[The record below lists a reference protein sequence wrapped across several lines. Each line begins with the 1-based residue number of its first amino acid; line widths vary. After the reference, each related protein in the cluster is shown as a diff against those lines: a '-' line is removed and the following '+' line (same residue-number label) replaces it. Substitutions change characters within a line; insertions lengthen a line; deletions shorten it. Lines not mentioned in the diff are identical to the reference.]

1 MQRIIRHNYFSSL
14 VSKWRP
20 VIIYSVYSLLLI
32 IILSTS
38 ACEKDQNLCDP
49 TPVFDIDL
57 FIQNIND
64 QLTNVSG
71 YQLLVNQG
79 GNLYYSDADGF
90 SIYADD
96 PGGPIAMTVN
106 TRMNVA
112 SVSKFV
118 GAVALM
124 QVLEKYDISIES
136 PIHTYL
142 PDSWQPLV
150 HADHFDGGS
159 AYLVSF
165 KNLLRMETA
174 IAFSGTSWTPGIMP
188 TTDQM
193 FTALQQPAAPNRWGV
208 YQNGNFTLIRV
219 LIAEIE
225 YNLSESSPEY
235 NEMTTDKYF
244 EYIKENI
251 FDELNIFPPLSVDDI
266 NTYYLANF
274 TRAHQWPFDETF
286 SDGNNNVGWGATSDP
301 LLNGGSGGLVL
312 SSMDLANIMAIFKH
326 DDTELII
333 SSTQRNLILD
343 NELGLT
349 ETTIGENGTY
359 QSKGGTR
366 GPETATSRALR
377 SRIMFYPNGVEVVL
391 LVNCNITTLG
401 TILRTSFDD
410 AWVSGC

>member
-1 MQRIIRHNYFSSL
+1 M
-14 VSKWRP
+14 
-20 VIIYSVYSLLLI
+20 SVVKPMVYGLLLTI
-32 IILSTS
+32 FLSIS
-38 ACEKDQNLCDP
+38 ACEKDQDLCDP

-57 FIQNIND
+57 FIENLTA
-64 QLTNVSG
+64 QLNNVSG
-71 YQLLVNQG
+71 YQLVVNQG

-90 SIYADD
+90 SIYAVD
-96 PGGPIAMTVN
+96 PGGPLAMSVN

-112 SVSKFV
+112 SVSKFI
-118 GAVALM
+118 GTIALM
-124 QVLEKYDISIES
+124 QVLDKYNISIEN

-142 PDSWQPLV
+142 PDSWKPLV
-150 HADHFDGGS
+150 HPDHFDGGS
-159 AYLVSF
+159 AYLIKF

-174 IAFSGTSWTPGIMP
+174 IAFTGNNWSPGIMP
-188 TTDQM
+188 TADQM

-208 YQNGNFTLIRV
+208 YQNGNFTLIRI
-219 LIAEIE
+219 LIGEIE
-225 YNLSESSPEY
+225 YNLNESSPDY

-251 FDELNIFPPLSVDDI
+251 FDKLNLNPPMSVNDI

-286 SDGNNNVGWGATSDP
+286 RDGNNNVGWGATSDP

-312 SSMDLANIMAIFKH
+312 SSIDLAKLIAFFKH
-326 DDTELII
+326 DETGLII
-333 SSTQRNLILD
+333 SGAQRNLILE
-343 NELGLT
+343 NELGLI
-349 ETTIGENGTY
+349 ETTTGENGVY

-391 LVNCNITTLG
+391 LVNCNITTMG
-401 TILRTSFDD
+401 TFLRTSFDD
-410 AWVSGC
+410 AWVSSC